1 MFGRTVL
8 DPKSMKP
15 PNYDPQAEDELRKE
29 ALKHKSH
36 PKTPDFNLP
45 GFENENEE
53 GFVENEMNA

>member
-1 MFGRTVL
+1 
-8 DPKSMKP
+8 MKP